1 MTSNNTKSTQRCIR
15 LNTSLYSIQLLPPS
29 FVLTTPRASLYLIQ
43 LILLWSSFT
52 LPRPRVACIRYSN
65 SYCLSSF
72 LNPNISTNLLN
83 FGLGNGLVKILDTF
97 SSVGTYL
104 TYIFPSSTAVLV
116 TPPTIPAGM
125 TGFRRNPL
133 ESAGMQI
140 NSTGMQPESAGIGI
154 NYLI

>member
-1 MTSNNTKSTQRCIR
+1 MRLPYKSFEKPEYLFFSQ
-15 LNTSLYSIQLLPPS
+15 LPPSSVPASLYSIQLLPPS

-72 LNPNISTNLLN
+72 LNPNISMNLLN

-104 TYIFPSSTAVLV
+104 TCIFPSSTASRMKWYRRSMCFVLV
-116 TPPTIPAGM
+116 
-125 TGFRRNPL
+125 
-133 ESAGMQI
+133 
-140 NSTGMQPESAGIGI
+140 
-154 NYLI
+154 